1 MYSFDLDHVY
11 LARFCFVVDRSCIVQ
26 SRQNVTQLTFI
37 NFSSQPYIYI
47 SALVGISLSF
57 GLTISVLAYGIG
69 HLSGGHINPAVT
81 FSFMVLKLQSIK
93 AGLLYMLAQFSGAF
107 LGALILWGC
116 SSSLTA
122 FCYNESPDGVTDG
135 SVVSGVCKAS
145 ALPDGS
151 GYGPAFGLGVNQV
164 GPRVSSASAFLIEC
178 MGTYLLVFTVLHAAV
193 HSKSTAGNAAPIA
206 IGWAVL
212 VAHLVLIPFTG
223 CGINPARSFGPM
235 IVDTIGGLGHIVW
248 VGGWWVFYTAPFVG
262 AGFAAATYKF
272 LFEEKDE
279 VAASKKDDD
288 LEAGDVEK
296 EVPQAYEE
304 GAKNAGE
311 AGETE
316 NAVPQAYE

>member
-1 MYSFDLDHVY
+1 MSHTHYD
-11 LARFCFVVDRSCIVQ
+11 
-26 SRQNVTQLTFI
+26 
-37 NFSSQPYIYI
+37 
-47 SALVGISLSF
+47 SALVGISLAF
-57 GLTISVLAYGIG
+57 GITISVLAYGIG

-81 FSFMVLKLQSIK
+81 FSFMVLKLQSVK

-122 FCYNESPDGVTDG
+122 FCYNESFDGVADG
-135 SVVSGVCKAS
+135 SIVSGVCKAS

-151 GYGPAFGLGVNQV
+151 GYGPAFGLGVNSV
-164 GPRVSSASAFLIEC
+164 GPRVSSGSAFLIES

-206 IGWAVL
+206 IGWSVL

-248 VGGWWVFYTAPFVG
+248 VRGWWVFYTAPFVG

-279 VAASKKDDD
+279 VAESKKDDD
-288 LEAGDVEK
+288 LETGGVEK
-296 EVPQAYEE
+296 APEVPQANE
-304 GAKNAGE
+304 E
-311 AGETE
+311 AGET
-316 NAVPQAYE
+316 

>member
-1 MYSFDLDHVY
+1 MS
-11 LARFCFVVDRSCIVQ
+11 
-26 SRQNVTQLTFI
+26 QLPL
-37 NFSSQPYIYI
+37 NFLFPNIHNI

-122 FCYNESPDGVTDG
+122 FCYNESPDGVIDG
-135 SVVSGVCKAS
+135 SVISGVCKAS

-164 GPRVSSASAFLIEC
+164 GPRVSSGSAFLIEC

-248 VGGWWVFYTAPFVG
+248 IRGWWVFYTAPFVG

-288 LEAGDVEK
+288 LEAGGVEK
-296 EVPQAYEE
+296 APDVPQAYEE